1 MDAHKPPRVYGGH
14 TGGYPHCKCHTATH
28 TQKQNI
34 QLCGLLDDTLVPDW
48 WGKSVN
54 WISHAYTVS
63 TVCVSV
69 SVRACVS
76 AGCRLKRHSLSQ
88 HHHSLLGCEAS
99 SCRTLMFGKSCKMY
113 FSPPYLVIPTRRGT
127 DNKHTHVR
135 VTHLCERGCCSWLS
149 RCWAGCLSHVSPCQP
164 PLSDMLPEWTWH
176 RRLTGAKWAM
186 SNDRGHP
193 AHWLIVL
200 NNEPG
205 SPLWLVLEV
214 GGWQL
219 ADLSTA
225 HSTPSLKWICRMAAG
240 VAGVKPPFFHPPTAT
255 HSISPRRR
263 LLSYCA
269 VQEYPSETA
278 FVSGLAS
285 VDLQSQA

>member
-1 MDAHKPPRVYGGH
+1 MPHCHTHTHKSRASNFVGYWTTYLCQ
-14 TGGYPHCKCHTATH
+14 TGGGRVLTGLVMH
-28 TQKQNI
+28 TQFLQ
-34 QLCGLLDDTLVPDW
+34 
-48 WGKSVN
+48 
-54 WISHAYTVS
+54 
-63 TVCVSV
+63 CVSLCEY
-69 SVRACVS
+69 RACVS

-88 HHHSLLGCEAS
+88 HQHSLLGCEAS
-99 SCRTLMFGKSCKMY
+99 SYRTLMFDKGCKMY
-113 FSPPYLVIPTRRGT
+113 FSPPYLVISTWRGT
-127 DNKHTHVR
+127 DKHMQVHVTLVR
-135 VTHLCERGCCSWLS
+135 EGLLFLTEPMLSW
-149 RCWAGCLSHVSPCQP
+149 P
-164 PLSDMLPEWTWH
+164 PLSRLSVSAPLNDMLPEWTWH
-176 RRLTGAKWAM
+176 LRLTGAKWAI

-219 ADLSTA
+219 ADLSA
-225 HSTPSLKWICRMAAG
+225 VHSTPSQKWICRMAAR

-255 HSISPRRR
+255 LCISPRRR

-285 VDLQSQA
+285 VDLKSQA